1 VKQESQP
8 AVRAPLPDNEVERL
22 EALKACACLY
32 MPRTERF
39 DRITRLACRLF
50 MAPIA
55 LVSIVERERQWFRSV
70 QGMELDSTTRDEA
83 FCSWV
88 VASNKPL
95 FVPDT
100 HADPRFRHNALVLG
114 PPNIRSYA
122 GWPIHIGPGLVAGS
136 LCIIDRVPRTFN
148 PDDQAVLRDLA
159 GLVETEVGTASL
171 SQLQASL
178 QRELSDSDRRSML
191 DSLTGCWNRHG
202 VQHVM
207 TELIR
212 TAEVRKTSIS
222 VFLIEFQGLAD
233 INKNF
238 GLGAG
243 DSVLQSWV
251 QQLRLH
257 LPKDIEIGSLGGARF
272 LLMLGG
278 ADAERFS
285 FFTALLQA
293 PLPEVAVPST
303 KHKAPCI
310 IKFGAATMKSASQGD
325 TKEDITQLI
334 QLAED
339 SLLRAG

>member
-1 VKQESQP
+1 
-8 AVRAPLPDNEVERL
+8 
-22 EALKACACLY
+22 

-100 HADPRFRHNALVLG
+100 HQDPKFRHNALVLG
-114 PPNIRSYA
+114 PPHIRSYA

-136 LCIIDRVPRTFN
+136 LCIIDRVPRTFS
-148 PDDQAVLRDLA
+148 PDDQAILRDLA
-159 GLVETEVGTASL
+159 GLVETEVGSASL
-171 SQLQASL
+171 TQLQASL
-178 QRELSDSDRRSML
+178 QRELSDSDRRTML
-191 DSLTGCWNRHG
+191 DPLTGCWNKQG

-212 TAEVRKTSIS
+212 AAEIRKTSIS

-238 GLGAG
+238 GLSAG
-243 DSVLQSWV
+243 DVVLQAWV
-251 QQLRLH
+251 QQLRSH
-257 LPKDIEIGSLGGARF
+257 LPQDIEMGALGGARF

-278 ADAERFS
+278 SDAERFS
-285 FFTALLQA
+285 FFTALLQT
-293 PLPEVAVPST
+293 PLTEVAMPST
-303 KHKAPCI
+303 KHKAHCT
-310 IKFGAATMKSASQGD
+310 IKFGAATMKSALQGD
-325 TKEDITQLI
+325 SKDDIARLI

-339 SLLRAG
+339 SLRRSS